1 MSLWI
6 SNGQT
11 VDSIPVDDRSAQYG
25 DGLFETVA
33 IRGGKP
39 RFWDQH
45 MARLR
50 MGCEK
55 IGIEPPSV
63 AAVRADADAAIS
75 ALGDTAEFATLKI
88 IVSAGSGPRGYGRRQ
103 DTRPTNRVGIFPGQP
118 LPIKHYQEGVEVRIC
133 ATRLAL
139 QPQLAGI
146 KSLNRLEQVLGRSE
160 WDDEAVFE
168 GLMVDT
174 DTRLICGT
182 MSNVFIARQNV
193 LITPA
198 ITRCGI
204 SGIMRQQIIGWLQD
218 AGVACEVRDLEI
230 EELRT
235 ADEVFLSNSQFGI
248 LPVSRCREFHWSV
261 GPITRQAMA
270 LASDH
275 GVMECAS

>member
-33 IRGGKP
+33 IRDAKP
-39 RFWDQH
+39 RFWNQH

-63 AAVRADADAAIS
+63 AAVRADADVAIS
-75 ALGDTAEFATLKI
+75 ALGSAADFATLKI
-88 IVSAGSGPRGYGRRQ
+88 VVSAGSGPRGYGRRPN
-103 DTRPTNRVGIFPGQP
+103 TRPTNRVGIFPGQP
-118 LPIKHYQEGVEVRIC
+118 LPVRHYQEGVEVRIC
-133 ATRLAL
+133 ATRLAV

-160 WDDEAVFE
+160 WDDETVFE

-182 MSNVFIARQNV
+182 MSNVFIVKQTM

-204 SGIMRQQIIGWLQD
+204 SGIMRQQIIGWLEG
-218 AGVACEVRDLEI
+218 AGIACDVRDFEI
-230 EELRT
+230 DELRM

-248 LPVSRCREFHWSV
+248 LPVSRCREFNWSV
-261 GPITRQAMA
+261 GPLTRRVMA
-270 LASDH
+270 LAADH
-275 GVMECAS
+275 GVTECTA

>member
-6 SNGQT
+6 SNGIT

-75 ALGDTAEFATLKI
+75 ALEGAAEFATLKI

-118 LPIKHYQEGVEVRIC
+118 LPVKHYQEGVEVRIC
-133 ATRLAL
+133 ATRLAI
-139 QPQLAGI
+139 QPQLAGV

-218 AGVACEVRDLEI
+218 AGVTCEVRDLEI
-230 EELRT
+230 EELHT
-235 ADEVFLSNSQFGI
+235 ADEVFLSNSQFGV
-248 LPVSRCREFHWSV
+248 LPVSRCRESHWSV